1 MQIDGGQTA
10 IFQGVAGPH
19 LRHAVFQKRFKN
31 QAPETPMAHH
41 AIMFFEIRL
50 FVGRKI
56 NGLFPA
62 EPIVRRQRFK
72 KVRRPIPRLFLGSA
86 GGVELRYRSFP

>member
-1 MQIDGGQTA
+1 
-10 IFQGVAGPH
+10 
-19 LRHAVFQKRFKN
+19 
-31 QAPETPMAHH
+31 MAHH
-41 AIMFFEIRL
+41 AVMFFEIRL

-72 KVRRPIPRLFLGSA
+72 KSA
-86 GGVELRYRSFP
+86 DQYPVCSSVAPAA